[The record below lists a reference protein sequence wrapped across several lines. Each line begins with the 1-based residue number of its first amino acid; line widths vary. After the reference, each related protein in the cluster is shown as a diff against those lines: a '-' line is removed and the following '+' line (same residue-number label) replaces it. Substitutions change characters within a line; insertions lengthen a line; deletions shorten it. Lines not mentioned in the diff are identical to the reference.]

1 MMGAL
6 LDLASA
12 VEAKEGA
19 GKASNRP
26 SADAAGSPSVQNGFS
41 EDKLTAEPETPR
53 LEMRIRAMAKRWQ
66 YSEEDLA
73 LALHAASVD
82 RAGWLTAVAFDEQR
96 EAEFRALGYLPRTD
110 S

>member
-6 LDLASA
+6 LDLALA
-12 VEAKEGA
+12 
-19 GKASNRP
+19 
-26 SADAAGSPSVQNGFS
+26 VQNGFS
-41 EDKLTAEPETPR
+41 EDKLAAEPETAR

-66 YSEEDLA
+66 YSEEDLT

-82 RAGWLTAVAFDEQR
+82 RAGWLTAVTFDEQR
-96 EAEFRALGYLPRTD
+96 EAEFCSLGYVPGHD